1 MEQLSPYGFPPL
13 IRKEGYNQMPSN
25 ISILVVDDDFNLLQ
39 SLSYL
44 LKNAGYSVTVSG
56 DPLEALCIL
65 KSDPFDLIFL
75 DLKMP
80 KMDGLALLIDIRK
93 LYENVPIFI
102 LTAHATLT
110 TAIEALRQG
119 ASDYFV
125 KPFKP
130 DGILK
135 RVNEVSDKVRQIR
148 RRYEIE
154 DQIVSLSCELRSLDN
169 ANRAI
174 SQPELA
180 QQIPLADRSR
190 LLQRGSFVVDL
201 HGQHAMLNNEW
212 LKLSPTGFAYLEVLL
227 RSSPEAVS
235 YEDLVHE
242 VQGYNI
248 SRSEARN
255 IARWQIYKL
264 RKVIEPDPENPRY
277 VLNVRCYGYRLVTS
291 A

>member
-1 MEQLSPYGFPPL
+1 MA
-13 IRKEGYNQMPSN
+13 SN
-25 ISILVVDDDFNLLQ
+25 ISILVVDDDFNLRQ

-44 LKNAGYSVTVSG
+44 LKKAGYSVTVSG
-56 DPLEALCIL
+56 DPVEALCIL
-65 KSDPFDLIFL
+65 KSGPFDLIFL

-93 LYENVPIFI
+93 LYKNVPVFI
-102 LTAHATLT
+102 LTAHATLN

-119 ASDYFV
+119 ASDYFI

-130 DGILK
+130 EGILK
-135 RVNEVSDKVRQIR
+135 RVNEVLYKMSQIR

-154 DQIVSLSCELRSLDN
+154 DQFVSLSCELRSLDN
-169 ANRAI
+169 ADRFV
-174 SQPELA
+174 SQPELPKII
-180 QQIPLADRSR
+180 QLTDPSR

-201 HGQHAMLNNEW
+201 HGQLATLDNER
-212 LKLSPTGFAYLEVLL
+212 LKLSPTGLMYLSVLL
-227 RSSPEAVS
+227 RRSPEAVS
-235 YEDLVHE
+235 YEELVHE

-264 RKVIEPDPENPRY
+264 RKVVEPDPENPCY
-277 VLNVRCYGYRLVTS
+277 VLNVRCYGYRLVT
-291 A
+291 